1 MDEDHFNMEI
11 RRFLKKVGVTSQREI
26 EKAVKT
32 ALNKGKLSGNET
44 LRAHVRLKIDEV
56 GLDLRIEG
64 DIGLA

>member
-44 LRAHVRLKIDEV
+44 LSVH
-56 GLDLRIEG
+56 LRMEG
-64 DIGLA
+64 